1 MNAVEDLSNVTEAE
15 RREWIAEFEAMALRP
30 LPVRVRYG
38 FIRTIKPVLDDAPSR
53 VFDTMQQYRD
63 WCEKELPVWLGYGR
77 V

>member
-15 RREWIAEFEAMALRP
+15 RREWIADFEAMALRP

-38 FIRTIKPVLDDAPSR
+38 FIRTVKPVLDDAPSR

>member
-1 MNAVEDLSNVTEAE
+1 MEAANELTNVTEAE
-15 RREWIAEFEAMALRP
+15 RCEWIAEFEAMARRP

-38 FIRTIKPVLDDAPSR
+38 FIRTAKPVLDDEPSR
-53 VFDTMQQYRD
+53 VFDSMLQYRD

>member
-1 MNAVEDLSNVTEAE
+1 MNAVEDLSNVTDAE
-15 RREWIAEFEAMALRP
+15 RREWIAEFEAMARRP

-38 FIRTIKPVLDDAPSR
+38 FIRTVKPVLDDAPSR

-63 WCEKELPVWLGYGR
+63 LCEKELPVWLGYGR

>member
-38 FIRTIKPVLDDAPSR
+38 FIRTVKPVLDDAPSR

>member
-1 MNAVEDLSNVTEAE
+1 MNALEDLSNVTEAE

-38 FIRTIKPVLDDAPSR
+38 FIRTVKPVLDDAPSR

-77 V
+77 I

>member
-1 MNAVEDLSNVTEAE
+1 MQAVDELANVTEAE
-15 RREWIAEFEAMALRP
+15 RREWIAEFNAMARRP

-38 FIRTIKPVLDDAPSR
+38 FIHTAKPVLDDERSR
-53 VFDTMQQYRD
+53 VFDTMQEYRE